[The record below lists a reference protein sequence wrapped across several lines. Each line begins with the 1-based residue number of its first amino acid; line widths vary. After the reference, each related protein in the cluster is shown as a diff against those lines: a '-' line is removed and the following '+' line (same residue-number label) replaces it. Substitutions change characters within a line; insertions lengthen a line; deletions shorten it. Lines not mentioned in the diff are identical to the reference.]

1 MIIPIVIC
9 EGRSE
14 FAYVQSLNRMLTT
27 VEGRAAFVP
36 KSADCGNFSAIKRCY
51 QKQKKSNRE
60 SEILIWVDRDIYVR
74 SKVEI
79 EAYAK
84 KKNIPDFFFSTMNF
98 EDVLALHQPKSVLYE
113 WDTICVRKNHF
124 TNPMTDDQ
132 YIPLYTKTVCSDYRK
147 GTFPPGFRLT
157 KTVLENAFAN
167 NEDPNVNIRCDFLTW
182 LKKQIE
188 NGVFQYI
195 E

>member
-14 FAYVQSLNRMLTT
+14 FAYVQSLNRILTT

-74 SKVEI
+74 SKAEI

-84 KKNIPDFFFSTMNF
+84 KKNIPDFFF
-98 EDVLALHQPKSVLYE
+98 
-113 WDTICVRKNHF
+113 R
-124 TNPMTDDQ
+124 
-132 YIPLYTKTVCSDYRK
+132 R
-147 GTFPPGFRLT
+147 
-157 KTVLENAFAN
+157 
-167 NEDPNVNIRCDFLTW
+167 
-182 LKKQIE
+182 
-188 NGVFQYI
+188 
-195 E
+195 